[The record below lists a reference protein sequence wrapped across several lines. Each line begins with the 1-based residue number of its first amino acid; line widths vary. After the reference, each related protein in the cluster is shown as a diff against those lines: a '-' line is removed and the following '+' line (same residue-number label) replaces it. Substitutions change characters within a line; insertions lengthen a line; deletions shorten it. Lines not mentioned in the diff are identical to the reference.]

1 VFAVDT
7 YHMAATFLCC
17 QNSTSGVCAS
27 GVFRQRRRHQ
37 AIHRREIRTAR
48 ESLEPRVGKPP
59 GPVGTAARDR
69 IAELEQ
75 QFELRQA
82 EVQALQVRLKHV
94 VEITPEKPNEFAT
107 VAKAEGVQPERGP
120 AAVAGRG
127 KA

>member
-1 VFAVDT
+1 
-7 YHMAATFLCC
+7 
-17 QNSTSGVCAS
+17 
-27 GVFRQRRRHQ
+27 
-37 AIHRREIRTAR
+37 
-48 ESLEPRVGKPP
+48 
-59 GPVGTAARDR
+59 VGTAARDR